1 MRTASLRH
9 ADNRFHFTSQEIH
22 MKRLFVL
29 AAVSTFAFS
38 LAPAAMAGPQQERMK
53 ACSAEA
59 KTKGLKGDERKAFMK
74 DCLSAKKTAEAK
86 TKG

>member
-1 MRTASLRH
+1 
-9 ADNRFHFTSQEIH
+9 

-29 AAVSTFAFS
+29 ATVSMYAFA
-38 LAPAAMAGPQQERMK
+38 LAPAAIAGPQQEKMK

-59 KTKGLKGDERKAFMK
+59 KSKGLKGAERKAFMK
-74 DCLSAKKTAEAK
+74 DCLSAKKPAEAK